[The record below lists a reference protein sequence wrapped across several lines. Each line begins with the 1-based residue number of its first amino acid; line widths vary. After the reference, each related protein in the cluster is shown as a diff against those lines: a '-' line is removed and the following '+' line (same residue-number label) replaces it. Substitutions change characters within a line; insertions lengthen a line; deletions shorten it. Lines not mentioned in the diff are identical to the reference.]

1 MGNDEPNPSG
11 SPFPVLP
18 GIPGLDS
25 KVAPK
30 RDASQTMQRGAE
42 GADRLVGHGG
52 RDPAY
57 IQRMEEFAGLS
68 HQEIY
73 EKAQAMQPG
82 VMHSSAQ
89 AWKKI
94 GDAFLANIMGL
105 NAKLR
110 TSIAQGWEG
119 SSADAVQA
127 ATQRFLN
134 ELGDIQDVVQGVYQ
148 RIEASAFGA
157 EVVKAQI
164 PPVPRSAPIPALAG
178 AESPA
183 QAVAQQAIEQE
194 AHQTAIWA
202 MRNHYVPT
210 YEPAGQGV
218 PTFVAPSS
226 PANGAGQPVSNG
238 LGSTAGFANG
248 NQQVGS
254 GSSEPTAPGGP
265 DTQGEPGTETAG
277 VSPAAAAADSTGSQG
292 SSPQTTGTPASTT
305 PAGVSPGNTTP
316 TGAAPASAPGQP
328 SSRIPGLPGPV
339 TSASPGGP
347 GHSVRS
353 PGAGNPSGVP
363 GGVAARHAA
372 SAGMP
377 GMPGMMP
384 PGARGKS
391 SDDDKEHQGRRELL
405 VHERNKIDL
414 VGERTPTTP
423 PVFGAGAAPPSDDWT
438 DARDQP
444 RPNPGERSR

>member
-1 MGNDEPNPSG
+1 MGNDESNPSG

-25 KVAPK
+25 QVAPK

-73 EKAQAMQPG
+73 EKAQTMQPG

-94 GDAFLANIMGL
+94 GDAILANMMGL
-105 NAKLR
+105 NGKLR

-119 SSADAVQA
+119 ASADAVQA

-157 EVVKAQI
+157 EVVKARI
-164 PPVPRSAPIPALAG
+164 PPVPPSAPIPALAG
-178 AESPA
+178 AENPA
-183 QAVAQQAIEQE
+183 QAVAQQAIERE

-202 MRNHYVPT
+202 MRNYYVPT

-226 PANGAGQPVSNG
+226 PADGPGLPVSNG
-238 LGSTAGFANG
+238 LGSTAGFSNS

-265 DTQGEPGTETAG
+265 DTQEQPGTETAG
-277 VSPAAAAADSTGSQG
+277 VSPAATATDSTGSQG
-292 SSPQTTGTPASTT
+292 TSPQTTGTPASTT
-305 PAGVSPGNTTP
+305 PAGVGPGNTTP
-316 TGAAPASAPGQP
+316 TGAPGSAPGQP
-328 SSRIPGLPGPV
+328 SSRIPSLPGPS
-339 TSASPGGP
+339 TSASPGAP
-347 GHSVRS
+347 GRSAPS
-353 PGAGNPSGVP
+353 PGAVSAQGNPAAPGVVGRP
-363 GGVAARHAA
+363 AA
-372 SAGMP
+372 AGMP
-377 GMPGMMP
+377 GTPGMMP

-391 SDDDKEHQGRRELL
+391 DDENEHKGRPEFL

-414 VGERTPTTP
+414 IGERAPTVP
-423 PVFGAGAAPPSDDWT
+423 PVLGADPGPPRGDWG
-438 DARDQP
+438 DARDEP
-444 RPNPGERSR
+444 RADQGDRSR